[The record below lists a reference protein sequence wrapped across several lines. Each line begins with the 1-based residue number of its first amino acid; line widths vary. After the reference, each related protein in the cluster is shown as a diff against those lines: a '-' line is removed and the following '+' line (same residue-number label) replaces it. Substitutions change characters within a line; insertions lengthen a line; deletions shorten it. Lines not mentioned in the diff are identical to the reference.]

1 MSTAKFNQTDILK
14 RVNKLGITVHPDE
27 RRRAK
32 EQFDSSF
39 LLRLGVTFMVGVLF
53 MAACGGDADISDT
66 ASASIAGP
74 APALASIAGPPPIPT
89 LTPTI
94 AAPELMANPVSLSS
108 SYWLGW
114 AGTDCASYGKKP
126 LALCRAMKDAEI
138 AEPDEVSTGLTAIT
152 PHNPDLIWSAIPG
165 QSRVL
170 TVTWSSFVDRTPP
183 ESVYDPRNGYRAGK
197 TMMST
202 RDVFV
207 TIVPEL
213 REFCLTAAPLMTGG

>member
-1 MSTAKFNQTDILK
+1 
-14 RVNKLGITVHPDE
+14 
-27 RRRAK
+27 
-32 EQFDSSF
+32 
-39 LLRLGVTFMVGVLF
+39 
-53 MAACGGDADISDT
+53 
-66 ASASIAGP
+66 
-74 APALASIAGPPPIPT
+74 
-89 LTPTI
+89 
-94 AAPELMANPVSLSS
+94 
-108 SYWLGW
+108 
-114 AGTDCASYGKKP
+114 
-126 LALCRAMKDAEI
+126 MKDAEI

-152 PHNPDLIWSAIPG
+152 PHNPDLIWSGIPG